1 MLLDLIRHLVE
12 PLLDHPADLDIDH
25 LDTEDVDIFL
35 ISASES
41 DRGYLL
47 GRDGN
52 TADSLRTLIQR
63 AGEMTGRDV
72 VIDILD

>member
-1 MLLDLIRHLVE
+1 LLDLINHLVE
-12 PLLDHPADLDIDH
+12 PLLDHPENLKVDH

-35 ISASES
+35 ISAAES

-47 GRDGN
+47 GREGS
-52 TADSLRTLIQR
+52 TADSLRALVQR
-63 AGEMTGRDV
+63 AGEMTDRDV